1 VDTVNLADALIK
13 WGPAGLVIL
22 LFVLGYITPRPGT
35 QRLEQEAE
43 RWRQLYETERAAH
56 ETTRKAHAE
65 EIRPILVAGV
75 EAARTAEHLLTEVK
89 AADARE
95 RR

>member
-1 VDTVNLADALIK
+1 MDSVSLADALLN
-13 WGPAGLVIL
+13 WGPAGVVIV
-22 LFVLGYITPRPGT
+22 LFLLGYITPRPGT

-43 RWRQLYETERAAH
+43 QWRQMYETERAAH

-65 EIRPILVAGV
+65 EIKPILRASA
-75 EAARTAEHLLTEVK
+75 EAARTTEHLLTGVQ